1 MNVLVKAWLRASLLV
16 GLLSLS
22 MRGAAANAADL
33 TVDIRGPGGAPVAD
47 AVVYAE
53 PVFAEG
59 KSPVVPAPAVN
70 LRATID
76 QVNKEFVPRVSVVRA
91 GTQVFFPNSDNIRHS
106 IYSFSPAKTFT
117 TKLYSGREAAPVSFD
132 KTGMVVL
139 GCNIHD
145 KMVAWVVIVDTP
157 WFAKSG
163 ADGMATLRA
172 LPPGD
177 YRLTAAA
184 PSSPLTTRAV
194 NLRIDTETPRQ
205 LLVLEAS

>member
-1 MNVLVKAWLRASLLV
+1 MLASLGLV
-16 GLLSLS
+16 VG
-22 MRGAAANAADL
+22 GTVANAADL
-33 TVDIRGPGGAPVAD
+33 AVELRGPGGAPVAD

-53 PVFAEG
+53 PAGAEAG
-59 KSPVVPAPAVN
+59 APAPAAN
-70 LRATID
+70 PRATID

-117 TKLYSGREAAPVSFD
+117 TRLYSGREAAPVSFD
-132 KTGMVVL
+132 KTGVVIL

-163 ADGMATLRA
+163 ADGTATLRA

-184 PSSPLTTRAV
+184 PSAPLKTRTV
-194 NLRIDTETPRQ
+194 SLRIETGSPRQ
-205 LLVLEAS
+205 VLEMEAS

>member
-1 MNVLVKAWLRASLLV
+1 MNAHVKAWRRASLL
-16 GLLSLS
+16 LLLTCGAA
-22 MRGAAANAADL
+22 RGADL
-33 TVDIRGPGGAPVAD
+33 SVELRGPGGAPVAD

-53 PVFAEG
+53 PTGSDAATM
-59 KSPVVPAPAVN
+59 PAPVAG

-132 KTGMVVL
+132 RAGVVVL

-163 ADGMATLRA
+163 ADGSATLRA
-172 LPPGD
+172 LPPGE

-184 PSSPLTTRAV
+184 PASSLKTQVATVRV
-194 NLRIDTETPRQ
+194 ETPAVRHS
-205 LLVLEAS
+205 LVLEAS